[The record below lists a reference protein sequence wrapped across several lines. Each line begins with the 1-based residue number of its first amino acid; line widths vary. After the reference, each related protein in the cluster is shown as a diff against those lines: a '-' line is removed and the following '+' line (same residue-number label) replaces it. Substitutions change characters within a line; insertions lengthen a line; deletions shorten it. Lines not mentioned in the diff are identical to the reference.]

1 MCTLR
6 VSLWRSLS
14 RNGCSLLFE
23 AQRDVAAQ
31 KCNPEISRSALFR
44 RETMRSRNSLCARV
58 GRRPGYAIFNCPLAI
73 ANMGKLRISIVEFL
87 NTAPLV
93 WGFTDGPLAGKYDLS
108 FAVPSQCAEDL
119 KAGRADVGIIPA
131 IEYQRMQDVVA
142 LPGMAVASKNEVRSL
157 LVISKVPI
165 EHAQSFAL
173 DTNSRSSVGIARI
186 LCRRHWNIAPEFM
199 DMAPDA
205 DAMLARADAALIIGD
220 PALRLRIRLDE
231 LEAKIPSSKDLCCGG
246 EDEPLVKDV
255 ETIFVYDIAQQWRE
269 MTGHASV
276 LAIWVARRGAI
287 TPEIVADFQASRQY
301 GLARISEIAEGAALK
316 LDLPPRALERYL
328 TENIDFSLDD
338 ENLAGLNLYFEECAR
353 AGLIPECRELEFADT
368 VDDARQKVAR

>member
-1 MCTLR
+1 ML
-6 VSLWRSLS
+6 
-14 RNGCSLLFE
+14 
-23 AQRDVAAQ
+23 
-31 KCNPEISRSALFR
+31 PSRSWKSPAGLAARWNSRVIRQPRGLCYSELVPR
-44 RETMRSRNSLCARV
+44 RK
-58 GRRPGYAIFNCPLAI
+58 

-231 LEAKIPSSKDLCCGG
+231 LEAKVPSSKDLCCGG
-246 EDEPLVKDV
+246 EDEPLVKNV
-255 ETIFVYDIAQQWRE
+255 QTIFVYDIAQQWRE
-269 MTGHASV
+269 M
-276 LAIWVARRGAI
+276 R
-287 TPEIVADFQASRQY
+287 
-301 GLARISEIAEGAALK
+301 
-316 LDLPPRALERYL
+316 
-328 TENIDFSLDD
+328 
-338 ENLAGLNLYFEECAR
+338 
-353 AGLIPECRELEFADT
+353 
-368 VDDARQKVAR
+368 